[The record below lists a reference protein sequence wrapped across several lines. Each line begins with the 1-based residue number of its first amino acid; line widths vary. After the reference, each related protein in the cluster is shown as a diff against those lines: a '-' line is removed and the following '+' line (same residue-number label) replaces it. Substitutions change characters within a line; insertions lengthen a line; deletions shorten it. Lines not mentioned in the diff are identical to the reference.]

1 MRLCLLQDRVHSPIK
16 ITVEVSNCCCPKG
29 DCLGDNHTHRF
40 VQCRPLC
47 GGVRTGGHGEPHSSA
62 PGSCGWHWAFT
73 LCAPNGTAP
82 GSSHTPK
89 DAPLAALWGRKCG
102 SGALPPHPPPQVPL
116 GLQPPSSACPPALPS
131 WGTEVSAALPGR
143 N

>member
-47 GGVRTGGHGEPHSSA
+47 GGVRTGDTENLTAVHQGPMVGTGLLLSVLLMVQHQGAPTPQKMHRLQRCGAESVGLVPFPPIPLLKCPLGCNPHPQHA
-62 PGSCGWHWAFT
+62 PQPCH
-73 LCAPNGTAP
+73 P
-82 GSSHTPK
+82 
-89 DAPLAALWGRKCG
+89 
-102 SGALPPHPPPQVPL
+102 GAL
-116 GLQPPSSACPPALPS
+116 
-131 WGTEVSAALPGR
+131 R
-143 N
+143 